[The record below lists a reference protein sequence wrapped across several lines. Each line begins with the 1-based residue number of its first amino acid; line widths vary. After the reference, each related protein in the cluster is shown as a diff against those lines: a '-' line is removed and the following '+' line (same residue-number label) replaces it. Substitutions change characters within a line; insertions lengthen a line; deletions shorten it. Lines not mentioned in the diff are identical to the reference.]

1 MMIELA
7 DCLDRRLQLLV
18 ITQPSAYFWNSIP
31 AHAKLARAPSGIA
44 HRQNADL
51 VPFAAGTFR
60 AAFGMPDNTLQQR
73 TAQDLARNGKLAH
86 KLPARFKGPIA
97 NHL

>member
-1 MMIELA
+1 MMVELA
-7 DCLDRRLQLLV
+7 DRLDRRLQLPV
-18 ITQPSAYFWNSIP
+18 IAQPLAHFGNSLA
-31 AHAKLARAPSGIA
+31 AHAELARAPSGIA

-73 TAQDLARNGKLAH
+73 TAQDLARNGELAH
-86 KLPARFKGPIA
+86 KLPARLKGPIA

>member
-18 ITQPSAYFWNSIP
+18 ITQPSAYFWNSLP

>member
-1 MMIELA
+1 MMVELA
-7 DCLDRRLQLLV
+7 DRLDRRSQLPV
-18 ITQPSAYFWNSIP
+18 IAQPLAYFGNSLA
-31 AHAKLARAPSGIA
+31 AHAELARAPSGIA

-51 VPFAAGTFR
+51 VPFAALTFR